1 MSTFALEKLRKE
13 LFDAPHDFMFT
24 FERNPVNMY
33 QNAVKTDEMTKIG
46 GLRANQYSQKPI
58 WKESTGGDSFGM
70 DNKCVG
76 SSISKGL
83 QCINER
89 CTEERY
95 INIYPKSRIDLFLEH
110 SIEDWLNLSAL
121 RAQRKK
127 DGDVKDEY
135 RKKLANWR
143 SIMRPVKVELDKL
156 LVKEWFDKNHSAY
169 GHGGGRC
176 KMSLT
181 IWEPTRLEVFED
193 DGLIWVNGAF
203 KIRIN
208 LRHFDCISSGKAIK
222 NKTGEDRYEE
232 YQLKE
237 TMDLLVSFDIT
248 NALIIC
254 SIQLYPDSGLVNHSP
269 YWSSALMNPIFLTN
283 EPYYDESDK
292 LKTVDLGR
300 V

>member
-13 LFDAPHDFMFT
+13 LFDAPQEFMVAFD
-24 FERNPVNMY
+24 RNPVGMY
-33 QNAVKTDEMTKIG
+33 QNPVKTDEMTKMG
-46 GLRANQYSQKPI
+46 GARASQYSQKPI
-58 WKESTGGDSFGM
+58 WKVSTGSKEGM

-89 CTEERY
+89 CTEERF
-95 INIYPKSRIDLFLEH
+95 INIYPKSRIDLLLEH
-110 SIEDWLNLSAL
+110 SIDDWLNLSAL

-143 SIMRPVKVELDKL
+143 SIMRPVKVEIEKL
-156 LVKEWFDKNHSAY
+156 LVKEWFDKKHSAY

-181 IWEPTRLEVFED
+181 IWEPTRLELDEV
-193 DGLIWVNGAF
+193 DGLTWADGAF

-208 LRHFDCISSGKAIK
+208 LRHFDCISSSKALK
-222 NKTGEDRYEE
+222 NKIGEDTYQE

-237 TMDLLVSFDIT
+237 TMDLLVSFTIT
-248 NALIIC
+248 NVLIVCGIE
-254 SIQLYPDSGLVNHSP
+254 LYPDSGLVNHSP
-269 YWSSALMNPIFLTN
+269 YWSSALMNPIYLTN

-292 LKTVDLGR
+292 LKNVGLGK